1 MNEYQTMVF
10 SALRVIASAPPADL
24 LDVFSIQA
32 RDVFATCAQNNWPP
46 AGAIDALSDAAL
58 ARDLDPD
65 DAQAALAEA
74 AKPRTNGKANGSAEG
89 GAPRGAS
96 VNIRTAAV
104 LRTKT
109 FEPIHYI
116 VPGYIAEGC
125 TILAGRPKLGKS
137 WLMLDIGLAVAR
149 GGYCLGNIQC
159 EQGDVLGLWLEDNE
173 RRLQQRITKLLG
185 YREEWPAS
193 FHYETE
199 WPRANAG
206 GLEAI
211 RKWLASVGN
220 PRLVVVDVLAMI
232 RVPRTDKQSQYEADY
247 AAVQALQKIASDT
260 GVAIV
265 IVTHA
270 RKSPGEVDA
279 IEKVSGTFGL
289 SGAADTILILD
300 RGSNGATLYGRGRD
314 IEEIET
320 AVEFD
325 KGTCRWRV
333 LGEAAEVHRSDE
345 RKAILDVLLAADE
358 PLSPRDIADM
368 TGHSHEAVR
377 QMLVR
382 MARAGEV
389 SRPKTGRYAYVPPVT
404 PVTAVTDDEEGLY
417 GAEEAVS
424 SLL

>member
-1 MNEYQTMVF
+1 MTLDYHAMVA
-10 SALRVIASAPPADL
+10 SALRALAGAPPENILAVVSL
-24 LDVFSIQA
+24 QA
-32 RDVFATCAQNNWPP
+32 REIIGTCAKNDWP
-46 AGAIDALSDAAL
+46 AGDAIDALSEAAI
-58 ARDLDPD
+58 ARNLDPD
-65 DAQAALAEA
+65 EVQAALAEA
-74 AKPRTNGKANGSAEG
+74 ATPRTNGKANRSAEG
-89 GAPRGAS
+89 GAPGGAA
-96 VNIRTAAV
+96 VNIRTAAT

-149 GGYCLGNIQC
+149 GGYCLGNIKC

-185 YREEWPAS
+185 YREEWPGS

-211 RKWLASVGN
+211 RKWVASVGK
-220 PRLVVVDVLAMI
+220 PRLVVLDVLAMI

-345 RKAILDVLLAADE
+345 RKAIRDALLDAA
-358 PLSPRDIADM
+358 PMSPREIADL
-368 TGHSHEAVR
+368 TGLSYDAVR

-382 MARAGEV
+382 MVKADEV
-389 SRPKTGRYAYVPPVT
+389 TRTKRGRYVWCSTPCHSGHNVT
-404 PVTAVTDDEEGLY
+404 TDDEELDD
-417 GAEEAVS
+417 AEELAP
-424 SLL
+424 